1 MHVKFNALRDE
12 TQHPTNRLEA
22 LLGST
27 WNLYMGS
34 FLMVQ
39 WEVLALLEGHPT
51 DNLTCGL

>member
-12 TQHPTNRLEA
+12 TQHPTNRLGV

-39 WEVLALLEGHPT
+39 WEVLLYLKVIQLIT
-51 DNLTCGL
+51 